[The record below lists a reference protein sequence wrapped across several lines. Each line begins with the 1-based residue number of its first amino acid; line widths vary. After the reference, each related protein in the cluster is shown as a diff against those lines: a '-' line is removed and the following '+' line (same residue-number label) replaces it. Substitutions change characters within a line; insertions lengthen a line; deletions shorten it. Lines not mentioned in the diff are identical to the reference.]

1 MACWLDWSLSTAQST
16 SSKRRRVRRQ
26 PPVVSRKR
34 THCAPCQRED
44 DRAAVRGRLTPLF
57 PEETIRS
64 DKGAV
69 NGHVEPATSQR
80 YTLGLQQ
87 LVVGFVVKGGVV
99 VKEPK

>member
-1 MACWLDWSLSTAQST
+1 M
-16 SSKRRRVRRQ
+16 
-26 PPVVSRKR
+26 
-34 THCAPCQRED
+34 
-44 DRAAVRGRLTPLF
+44 F
-57 PEETIRS
+57 PEEMIRS

-99 VKEPK
+99 VKETK